1 MTFSHVSVLLRETI
15 DVLNVREGGVYFD
28 GTLGGGG
35 HSSEI
40 ARRLGEKGLLLAS
53 DLDPNALKAAGERL
67 SAFPVEKRFF
77 QSNFKNFSALIAE
90 AGVEKVDGVL
100 LDLGVSSHQLD
111 EKCRGFSYQEDAPL
125 DMRMSDSG
133 MTAADVVNTYSEADL
148 RRVLFEY
155 GEENNARAIARRIVS
170 CREEKPFETTMELVE
185 CIRAAFGGRR
195 TDKNPARR
203 TFQALRI
210 EVNGELSGLS
220 DVLFEMADAL
230 NPGGV
235 LAVITFHSLEDR
247 IVKQAFRRM
256 IDGCTCPREFPVCTC
271 GFVQTVDL
279 AFKKPVVASETE
291 LKENPRARS
300 AKLRAVIK
308 R

>member
-1 MTFSHVSVLLRETI
+1 MTFSHVSVLLEETLE
-15 DVLNVREGGVYFD
+15 VLNVRRGGVYFD

-35 HSSEI
+35 HSSAI
-40 ARRLGEKGLLLAS
+40 AERLGGEGLLLAS
-53 DLDPNALKAAGERL
+53 DLDPAALKAAGERL
-67 SAFPVEKRFF
+67 SAYPVEKRLFR
-77 QSNFKNFSALIAE
+77 SNFKNFKALLRE
-90 AGVEKVDGVL
+90 AGVAGVDGVL

-111 EKCRGFSYQEDAPL
+111 EKSRGFSYQADAAL
-125 DMRMSDSG
+125 DMRMSDEG
-133 MTAADVVNTYSEADL
+133 MTAADVVNTYAEEDL
-148 RRVLFEY
+148 RRILFEY
-155 GEENNARAIARRIVS
+155 GEENNARAIARKIVE
-170 CREEKPFETTMELVE
+170 RRAERPFETTLELVD
-185 CIRAAFGGRR
+185 CIKSAFGGRY

-256 IDGCTCPREFPVCTC
+256 TDGCTCPKDFPVCTC
-271 GFVQTVDL
+271 GFEQKVDL
-279 AFKKPVVASETE
+279 AFRKPVVAGQKE
-291 LKENPRARS
+291 LADNPRARS